1 MGAAPKKWGL
11 SQPPGAEAA
20 PSPRGLGGWG
30 SPQPQPPKNRGLGAA
45 PGGGGQPPGAGGS
58 PRGLGTAPGVGGSPR
73 GWGQPLGAGDSPDW
87 WQPLKTARAA
97 GVGAGGKITLEY
109 YFIPISYFCYVIN
122 KSII

>member
-45 PGGGGQPPGAGGS
+45 PGGWGQPPGLGAAPGAGGS
-58 PRGLGTAPGVGGSPR
+58 PWGLG
-73 GWGQPLGAGDSPDW
+73 
-87 WQPLKTARAA
+87 
-97 GVGAGGKITLEY
+97 KISE
-109 YFIPISYFCYVIN
+109 VN
-122 KSII
+122 KVYLIEQTP